1 MWLRDIMD
9 HPVEAAEYP
18 QTLNDE
24 DWPLLAGFACEQRPY
39 EASCAALRRLVRAS
53 SQPLLEAIRVQ
64 KQALGAV
71 AQQAGL
77 SGRKALVQR
86 LRQETA
92 EALIQCDP
100 SRAEQWQQQL
110 ASLQ

>member
-1 MWLRDIMD
+1 MPRCSAW
-9 HPVEAAEYP
+9 
-18 QTLNDE
+18 
-24 DWPLLAGFACEQRPY
+24 CE
-39 EASCAALRRLVRAS
+39 LTTTDT
-53 SQPLLEAIRVQ
+53 EAILVQ
-64 KQALGAV
+64 KQALSAV

-92 EALIQCDP
+92 EALIQCDA